1 MSIGLGRYE
10 PLSFD
15 DDGEKD
21 PKSLSIGDKFSKLVW
36 SATDTETVHST
47 LQDLLPSSVYFRFN
61 PYLSGEICKMLFS
74 LSFSPLYNW
83 YLYYDWFRNVL
94 PGWNPSGKATSDGVG
109 RQTLLPSEPKPAR
122 QSVRSTHSQN
132 LLCAELTEK
141 IQTAESNMIN
151 TSLLCHCNILYLI
164 SKLLYF

>member
-47 LQDLLPSSVYFRFN
+47 LQDLLPPSTYFRIN
-61 PYLSGEICKMLFS
+61 PYLSGKTAYDFVKFGHFFIS
-74 LSFSPLYNW
+74 LAFFLS
-83 YLYYDWFRNVL
+83 RNVL
-94 PGWNPSGKATSDGVG
+94 LGRDPSWETASNGVG
-109 RQTLLPSEPKPAR
+109 RQTFLPSEPEPSR
-122 QSVRSTHSQN
+122 QSVRPTHSQT
-132 LLCAELTEK
+132 LVCAELTEK
-141 IQTAESNMIN
+141 IQTAECNMIN
-151 TSLLCHCNILYLI
+151 TSSSPVPFCNILYLI

>member
-74 LSFSPLYNW
+74 LSFSPLNNW
-83 YLYYDWFRNVL
+83 HCFVQKCTPWMRSVRKSDFRWCRTPNVIAVRT
-94 PGWNPSGKATSDGVG
+94 KADSPK
-109 RQTLLPSEPKPAR
+109 RQINSQPKPPVPRAYR
-122 QSVRSTHSQN
+122 EN
-132 LLCAELTEK
+132 
-141 IQTAESNMIN
+141 SN
-151 TSLLCHCNILYLI
+151 S
-164 SKLLYF
+164 